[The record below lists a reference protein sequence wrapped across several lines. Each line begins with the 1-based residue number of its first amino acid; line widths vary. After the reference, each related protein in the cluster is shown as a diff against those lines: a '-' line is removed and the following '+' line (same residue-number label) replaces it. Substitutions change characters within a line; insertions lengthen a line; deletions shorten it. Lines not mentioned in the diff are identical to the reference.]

1 MRYAIREALAAFR
14 RAPVLTG
21 LASAMVGLAL
31 FVVGLFGLVA
41 ANLRTA
47 VSLLE
52 ERVEIVVCLRDDART
67 DEIDLA
73 IDQLRDRPDVQD
85 VVYISK
91 AQALVEARE
100 ELPAFEDVFSGLDVN
115 PLPASLEI
123 VLPDGSRTEAAVAE
137 VAAMADAFPFVEE
150 VDYGREWVEQLFAL
164 RRAAALTAIVLGVA
178 FGLVAALIIGTAL
191 RIAIFAR
198 KDEIY
203 VMRLVGARDAFIRRP
218 FLLEGAITGL
228 LGGVVAVALTWVTHQ
243 SVSSILFPVEWIPAP
258 WIAGGIVAGVIFGV
272 LSSSFAVRRHL
283 REVV

>member
-1 MRYAIREALAAFR
+1 MTYAIREALAAFR

-21 LASAMVGLAL
+21 LAAAMVGLAL

-47 VSLLE
+47 VSVLE
-52 ERVEIVVCLRDDART
+52 ERVEIVAYLRDDVRSE
-67 DEIDLA
+67 EIELA
-73 IDQLRDRPDVQD
+73 VDQLRERADVQN
-85 VVYISK
+85 VIYVSK
-91 AQALVEARE
+91 DQALEQAQQ
-100 ELPAFEDVFSGLDVN
+100 ELPAFQDVFSGLDVN

-123 VLPDGSRTEAAVAE
+123 VLPEGSRTEAAVAD
-137 VAAMADAFPFVEE
+137 VARIAAAFPFVEE

-164 RRAAALTAIVLGVA
+164 RRAAALTALVLGVA

-203 VMRLVGARDAFIRRP
+203 IMRLVGARDAFIRRP
-218 FLLEGAITGL
+218 FLLEGGMAGL
-228 LGGVVAVALTWVTHQ
+228 LGGVVAVVLTWVTHQ
-243 SVSSILFPVEWIPAP
+243 GVSEILFPLEWIPTE
-258 WIAGGIVAGVIFGV
+258 WIVGGIGAGVAFGI
-272 LSSSFAVRRHL
+272 LSSSLAVRRHL